1 MLGGILC
8 RARAPS
14 LIGTCPLI
22 SRCSLLHSCKNR
34 RCSFCSLYDVR
45 RRNGLWRFGSGR
57 CVQEQTS
64 GVLSLVAFWR
74 PVLALALTPF
84 VEHGLW
90 VVAIELFDPS
100 LPLCLRSDLVA
111 MPLRVAAVHPSPL
124 FQPMLAV
131 VDLEQELA
139 VSDLD
144 LVPVSVLS
152 RGWLGS
158 SLLRLR
164 AVAVPWGPF
173 GWQLRVV
180 PCHWPGLPN
189 SDSCDTRFCPGTFRR
204 ISPGCWCSRA
214 APVPFCIVS
223 VSYRFLSLSSVS
235 WLFPQL
241 LWSLPSLVLRPLQ
254 LPSWSLWQLAL
265 RPHPLPSWPH
275 RLPSWPR

>member
-1 MLGGILC
+1 MPSPRSGALSSPGCRRCLIVGTAIVGSGLGSTCATLRPLSSRDTPASSPACGRHYLRLISPHVTGVYVLRCVLALCPETNLKLCLLLALLLKPVFLNNGVAPGVLGGILC

-111 MPLRVAAVHPSPL
+111 MPLRVAAVPPSPL

-131 VDLEQELA
+131 VDLKQELA

-144 LVPVSVLS
+144 LAPVSVLS

-164 AVAVPWGPF
+164 VMTVPWGP
-173 GWQLRVV
+173 L
-180 PCHWPGLPN
+180 
-189 SDSCDTRFCPGTFRR
+189 
-204 ISPGCWCSRA
+204 
-214 APVPFCIVS
+214 
-223 VSYRFLSLSSVS
+223 
-235 WLFPQL
+235 
-241 LWSLPSLVLRPLQ
+241 
-254 LPSWSLWQLAL
+254 
-265 RPHPLPSWPH
+265 
-275 RLPSWPR
+275 